1 MGILAPSL
9 TFVVMGVCER
19 ESVCTNVENRKYFA
33 VGVRGY
39 VGRICTLTPQMM
51 NALWLD
57 DFFSVIFMSPGYQ
70 CLGSVSGLVKPYHFI
85 VNMIVGRKKK
95 M

>member
-39 VGRICTLTPQMM
+39 VWRICTLTPQMM
-51 NALWLD
+51 NALWLR
-57 DFFSVIFMSPGYQ
+57 DFFFQ
-70 CLGSVSGLVKPYHFI
+70 
-85 VNMIVGRKKK
+85 
-95 M
+95 